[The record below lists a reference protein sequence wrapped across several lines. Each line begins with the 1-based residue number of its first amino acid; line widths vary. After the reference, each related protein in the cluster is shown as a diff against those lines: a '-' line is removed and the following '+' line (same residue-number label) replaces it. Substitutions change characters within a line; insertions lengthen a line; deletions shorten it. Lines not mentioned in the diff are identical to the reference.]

1 MDLQPEVIL
10 HERYKIIK
18 KLGQGGMGAV
28 YLAWDS
34 TLETKVAV
42 KSNFNPAA
50 ESVDQFLR
58 EAQLLASLKHQNL
71 PRVTDYFV
79 IGKEQYLVMDF
90 VPGDDLGERLKDEG
104 IQPVQDVLFWADQL
118 CSALIY
124 MHHQEPTVI
133 HRDIKPANIK
143 LTPENEVILVD
154 FGIAK
159 AASAQVHTATGAA
172 GYTPGYAPPEQYGQG
187 RTGPYSDQFSLA
199 ATLYALL
206 TRTKPADSIQRVL
219 GKTTLLP
226 LRELNP
232 GVPENVAD
240 AILKALSLQPSERF
254 ASVADFQ
261 AALKDPNFRINDQER
276 NFITSTVTRKVSAST
291 QMSSQSLQATMADT
305 GLLKRRKRSLGLWI
319 AGGLFL
325 TFVIV
330 AALFLFVI
338 PNHPFSIASRPTVT
352 PTEIKNTRVVPLED
366 PTSTPTVTLTPTNES
381 SPTPESTPTETPE
394 PTLTSTPE
402 LLGESG
408 IIAFASDR
416 GDQVTVQI
424 WTMRV
429 IRDAQGQV
437 LADSFNQLTFD
448 EGDKD
453 QPVWSP
459 DGSQIAYVASGAE
472 GHGLDIWVMDADGSN
487 QVNLTNHPGD
497 EFDPVWAPDGSLIA
511 FTHHLRDAGNVPVYA
526 LTWIKLDD
534 MTRSRLSV
542 DFIEYDPTF
551 SPDMNWLLYVISA
564 KDHKYFY
571 FRSANDGYASP
582 RGFDLRAL
590 FGEFGT
596 VSDPVWAPVGNQ
608 FAYTE
613 LTSSTA
619 KIVLVTYEEIQRN
632 GVHQPKAYVLTE
644 SNQDRDPSWSPDARF
659 IAFTSTRD
667 SGDLEIYVM
676 NTTGRP
682 EINLTMREGVD
693 KSPDWKPAP

>member
-10 HERYKIIK
+10 HERYKIIE

-28 YLAWDS
+28 YLAWDN
-34 TLETKVAV
+34 TLETRVAV
-42 KSNFNPAA
+42 KSNFNPAP
-50 ESVDQFLR
+50 ESVDQFLM
-58 EAQLLASLKHQNL
+58 EAQLLASLRHQNL

-90 VPGDDLGERLKDEG
+90 VPGDDLGKRLKDEG
-104 IQPVQDVLFWADQL
+104 TQRVQDVLFWADQM
-118 CSALIY
+118 CSALSY
-124 MHHQEPTVI
+124 MHQQDPPVI

-206 TRTKPADSIQRVL
+206 TRTKPADAIQRVL

-232 GVPENVAD
+232 RVPENVAD
-240 AILKALSLQPSERF
+240 AILKALSLQPSDRF
-254 ASVADFQ
+254 KSVVEFQ
-261 AALKDPNFRINDQER
+261 AALKDPAFRIDDQER
-276 NFITSTVTRKVSAST
+276 SLITSTVTRKVSAPT
-291 QMSSQSLQATMADT
+291 QVASQSLQATVADT
-305 GLLKRRKRSLGLWI
+305 GLMQRRKRGAALWI
-319 AGGLFL
+319 VGGLLFVL
-325 TFVIV
+325 VIV
-330 AALFLFVI
+330 AALFMFVI
-338 PNHPFSIASRPTVT
+338 PDNPLSLAGSRSTAT
-352 PTEIKNTRVVPLED
+352 PTEVKNTRVVPVDD
-366 PTSTPTVTLTPTNES
+366 PTSTPTLTLTATLEP
-381 SPTPESTPTETPE
+381 SPTSEPTATETPE
-394 PTLTSTPE
+394 PTLTATPE
-402 LLGESG
+402 LLGETG
-408 IIAFASDR
+408 MIVFASDR
-416 GDQVTVQI
+416 GAEGIVQI

-429 IRDAQGQV
+429 FRDAQGQIGS
-437 LADSFNQLTFD
+437 DSFTQLTFD
-448 EGDKD
+448 PGDKD

-459 DGSQIAYVASGAE
+459 DGSRIAYVAPGAE
-472 GHGLDIWVMDADGSN
+472 GNGLDIWVMDADGSN
-487 QVNLTNHPGD
+487 QINLTNHSGD
-497 EFDPVWAPDGSLIA
+497 EFDPV
-511 FTHHLRDAGNVPVYA
+511 YA
-526 LTWIKLDD
+526 LTWMKPDG
-534 MTRSRLSV
+534 TERKRLSV

-564 KDHKYFY
+564 NDHKYFF
-571 FRSANDGYASP
+571 FRGAHDGYTSP

-596 VSDPVWAPVGNQ
+596 VSDPAWAPVGNQ

-619 KIVLVTYEEIQRN
+619 KIVLVTYDEIQRN
-632 GVHQPKAYVLTE
+632 GVHQPKEYVLTE
-644 SNQDRDPSWSPDARF
+644 SNFDTDPAWSPDARF